1 MVLVSSALAVVGGV
15 IVLGL
20 VSNGPFTT
28 PPAPFDPRAVIHSP
42 TQGGVRL
49 ANFGYLGHMWELYAM
64 WTWVPVFLVVAL
76 EERSGSASL
85 AWIIAF
91 AVIAVGGVGS
101 VVAGALA
108 GRLGRTVITF
118 GVMIVSGSMAILAAG
133 FFDAPLAYSDPDIV
147 TLGTPRRRRL
157 CSVLSSYHGA

>member
-1 MVLVSSALAVVGGV
+1 
-15 IVLGL
+15 
-20 VSNGPFTT
+20 
-28 PPAPFDPRAVIHSP
+28 
-42 TQGGVRL
+42 
-49 ANFGYLGHMWELYAM
+49 MWELYAM